1 MGISADRCVVAAA
14 IRQHVGGY
22 CALRCDFAIMGRELL
37 AGRGNKSQPS
47 DVEVGYCAALIERN
61 TVAPGVLDD
70 AGTPLSTECRSL
82 VSEVAQRREPRGSI
96 FDQMSEDP
104 QSQRPRTV
112 TRMRAEAP
120 PGMGL
125 VSADGRQSI
134 GRYEII
140 KTLGKGA
147 MGIVYKARDPLLD
160 RIVAV
165 KTISSPQGA
174 GRRVRAAF
182 LERFQREAK
191 AAAKMQHP
199 AIVTIFDVGIDEE
212 SGAPYMVLEYLPG
225 ESMADR
231 LDKVRF
237 PLFRAVNASLEL
249 ASALAFA
256 HKQRIVHRDVK
267 PANVLHAGEN
277 RWKLA
282 DFGIA
287 RMPDSDLTQVG
298 IFMGTPGYSPPE
310 AIREGRYTSQADV
323 FAWGAVLY
331 ELVSGRIPYEGPD
344 TKTTNSYVI
353 AGNAHPPSKHDA
365 SIPEPIVKV
374 IMTALEGHADRR
386 YKDGGDVEAAL
397 REAWDR
403 CLTQGLVS
411 PSILTMDELA
421 HDKAPALMHSG
432 RGAPKPPPSVDLTT
446 SETLEIASSRDGR
459 FDDEQTTIL
468 KRDDL
473 RPSAK
478 MPPQER
484 LSTAAAPRPVMDR
497 APAPPAPPQA
507 PRESRPSGTQH
518 GSGVPAPQKIPTP
531 APGSMMAAATHRD
544 PTPPPAL
551 MSASTSKMPLWLVAC
566 LAIAVV
572 AATVA
577 ILYLVGVIH
586 FRS

>member
-1 MGISADRCVVAAA
+1 
-14 IRQHVGGY
+14 
-22 CALRCDFAIMGRELL
+22 
-37 AGRGNKSQPS
+37 
-47 DVEVGYCAALIERN
+47 
-61 TVAPGVLDD
+61 
-70 AGTPLSTECRSL
+70 
-82 VSEVAQRREPRGSI
+82 
-96 FDQMSEDP
+96 
-104 QSQRPRTV
+104 
-112 TRMRAEAP
+112 
-120 PGMGL
+120 MGL
-125 VSADGRQSI
+125 TTPEGRQQI

-147 MGIVYKARDPLLD
+147 MGVVYKARDPLLD

-225 ESMADR
+225 ESLADR

-249 ASALAFA
+249 ASALSFA

-310 AIREGRYTSQADV
+310 AIRDGRYTSQADV

-344 TKTTNSYVI
+344 TKTTNGYVI
-353 AGNAHPPSKHDA
+353 AGTAQPPSKHDP

-374 IMTALEGHADRR
+374 IMTALEGNAERR
-386 YKDGGDVEAAL
+386 YKDGGELEAAL

-403 CLTQGLVS
+403 CLTQSLVH
-411 PSILTMDELA
+411 PSILTMDEVP
-421 HDKAPALMHSG
+421 HDKAPALMHAQ
-432 RGAPKPPPSVDLTT
+432 RGGPGGSPRPAPKAELTQQ
-446 SETLEIASSRDGR
+446 ETLEITSTRDGR

-468 KRDDL
+468 KRDDI
-473 RPSAK
+473 RPQNKSAV
-478 MPPQER
+478 R
-484 LSTAAAPRPVMDR
+484 NTAQMAGAAPPPPPAPVRESRPVLTQHGAGGSGPLVLPGPPVQHSPVP
-497 APAPPAPPQA
+497 APPPMALPRPPAPPSLANVHLAASGEPVPVVTPKNTPLAVA
-507 PRESRPSGTQH
+507 PTRG
-518 GSGVPAPQKIPTP
+518 
-531 APGSMMAAATHRD
+531 
-544 PTPPPAL
+544 
-551 MSASTSKMPLWLVAC
+551 MPWAMIIMLV
-566 LAIAVV
+566 LLGIFS
-572 AATVA
+572 TVA
-577 ILYLVGVIH
+577 ILHFLGVIYLNELL
-586 FRS
+586 